1 MIVVGCLKVQSCA
14 VELMKTT
21 STWCWVYVQLFLTHT
36 YNFFT
41 SHHYHLLWLFSNPIG
56 TLFGTSH
63 VRKMQHILR
72 MTGRPPSFFLLSP
85 LNPWPHKHIH
95 TLAGNRVD
103 NGRGLNAPAHQG
115 SSFHVIKF
123 QTHDFGS
130 MECQFVLYCI
140 SLPSIMIHDRA
151 EWHPNMRGRI
161 PSLKRQRRCQ
171 VSKSQVAQIMFLSS
185 LLLLYPR
192 SLHCGRLG

>member
-1 MIVVGCLKVQSCA
+1 MPKMHARLSASFCV
-14 VELMKTT
+14 
-21 STWCWVYVQLFLTHT
+21 LFPKLCQP
-36 YNFFT
+36 
-41 SHHYHLLWLFSNPIG
+41 SV
-56 TLFGTSH
+56 FGTSH
-63 VRKMQHILR
+63 ARKMQHILR
-72 MTGRPPSFFLLSP
+72 MTGRPPSLFLLSP

-171 VSKSQVAQIMFLSS
+171 VSKSQVAQIMFSFFFTLVVSPLSTLWS
-185 LLLLYPR
+185 FGVNGNRYIML
-192 SLHCGRLG
+192 